1 MSTNANAEVTTDQ
14 LLADLKTVM
23 NDAEALL
30 RATSTQTGEKIQ
42 EVRARAE
49 ESLRQAKQRLSSI
62 EDEALRRAREVAD
75 ATDEYVRENP
85 WQSVGIA
92 AGVGLLVGLLLA
104 GARVRCRA
112 EARPTAQHMAA
123 LPQEQPQSTTGLFQ
137 SLSNFAGSL
146 IAIAHTRLQL
156 LTTELQEEVRQV
168 GAILLWAFIAAF
180 TALLASVPRLRSPS
194 SSCSGIPIALPLRWR

>member
-1 MSTNANAEVTTDQ
+1 MSTNANATATAEVTTDQ

-49 ESLRQAKQRLSSI
+49 ESLRQAKQRLSTI

-75 ATDEYVRENP
+75 ATDEYVRDNP

-92 AGVGLLVGLLLA
+92 AGVGLLVGLLL
-104 GARVRCRA
+104 
-112 EARPTAQHMAA
+112 
-123 LPQEQPQSTTGLFQ
+123 
-137 SLSNFAGSL
+137 
-146 IAIAHTRLQL
+146 TR
-156 LTTELQEEVRQV
+156 R
-168 GAILLWAFIAAF
+168 
-180 TALLASVPRLRSPS
+180 
-194 SSCSGIPIALPLRWR
+194 

>member
-1 MSTNANAEVTTDQ
+1 MSTNAANAEVTTDQ

-75 ATDEYVRENP
+75 ATDEYVHENP

-92 AGVGLLVGLLLA
+92 AGVGLLLGLLLA
-104 GARVRCRA
+104 RR
-112 EARPTAQHMAA
+112 
-123 LPQEQPQSTTGLFQ
+123 
-137 SLSNFAGSL
+137 
-146 IAIAHTRLQL
+146 
-156 LTTELQEEVRQV
+156 
-168 GAILLWAFIAAF
+168 
-180 TALLASVPRLRSPS
+180 
-194 SSCSGIPIALPLRWR
+194 

>member
-1 MSTNANAEVTTDQ
+1 
-14 LLADLKTVM
+14 M

-49 ESLRQAKQRLSSI
+49 ESLRQAKARLSSI

-104 GARVRCRA
+104 RR
-112 EARPTAQHMAA
+112 
-123 LPQEQPQSTTGLFQ
+123 
-137 SLSNFAGSL
+137 
-146 IAIAHTRLQL
+146 
-156 LTTELQEEVRQV
+156 
-168 GAILLWAFIAAF
+168 
-180 TALLASVPRLRSPS
+180 
-194 SSCSGIPIALPLRWR
+194 

>member
-1 MSTNANAEVTTDQ
+1 MSTNADATPNQVTTDQ
-14 LLADLKTVM
+14 LLTDLKTVM

-30 RATSTQTGEKIQ
+30 RATSAQTGEKIQ

-49 ESLRQAKQRLSSI
+49 ESLRQAKARLSSI

-104 GARVRCRA
+104 RR
-112 EARPTAQHMAA
+112 
-123 LPQEQPQSTTGLFQ
+123 
-137 SLSNFAGSL
+137 
-146 IAIAHTRLQL
+146 
-156 LTTELQEEVRQV
+156 
-168 GAILLWAFIAAF
+168 
-180 TALLASVPRLRSPS
+180 
-194 SSCSGIPIALPLRWR
+194 

>member
-1 MSTNANAEVTTDQ
+1 MSTTAPNEVTTDQ

-49 ESLRQAKQRLSSI
+49 ESLRQAKARLSSI

-92 AGVGLLVGLLLA
+92 AGVGLLLGLLLA
-104 GARVRCRA
+104 RR
-112 EARPTAQHMAA
+112 
-123 LPQEQPQSTTGLFQ
+123 
-137 SLSNFAGSL
+137 
-146 IAIAHTRLQL
+146 
-156 LTTELQEEVRQV
+156 
-168 GAILLWAFIAAF
+168 
-180 TALLASVPRLRSPS
+180 
-194 SSCSGIPIALPLRWR
+194 